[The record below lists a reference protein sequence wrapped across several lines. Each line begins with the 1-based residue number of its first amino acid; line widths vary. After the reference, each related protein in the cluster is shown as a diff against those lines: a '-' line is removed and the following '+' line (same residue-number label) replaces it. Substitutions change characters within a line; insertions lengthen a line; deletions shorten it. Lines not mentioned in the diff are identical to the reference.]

1 MPEEEYV
8 WLPRQSILSFEEVAR
23 LAGIFV
29 KLGIDR
35 IRLTGGEPLLR
46 HELST
51 LVRLLRGFPELRDL
65 ALTTNGIL
73 LSRHAHELREAGLN
87 RVTVSLDTLR
97 PDRMQQFAKSS
108 RHADVLAGIAA
119 AARAGLAPL
128 KLNVVVIRG
137 YNDDEIIDLVE
148 FARGN
153 QAEVRFIEYM
163 DVGGATGW
171 SMDLVVSQEEILERL
186 RRHYGSIEPVAGKG
200 SAPADRFVLS
210 DGTAL
215 GVIASTTRPFCRSCD
230 RSRLTADGRWL
241 LCLYGEAGLDLR
253 DLLRQDRSDAE
264 IAEAMSIA
272 WRAREDR
279 GAEQRTTA
287 SERGA
292 LYQLASLRADPHR
305 EMHTRGG

>member
-1 MPEEEYV
+1 
-8 WLPRQSILSFEEVAR
+8 
-23 LAGIFV
+23 
-29 KLGIDR
+29 
-35 IRLTGGEPLLR
+35 
-46 HELST
+46 
-51 LVRLLRGFPELRDL
+51 L

-171 SMDLVVSQEEILERL
+171 CMDQVVSQEEILERL
-186 RRHYGSIEPVAGKG
+186 RRHYGRVESVAGKG
-200 SAPADRFVLS
+200 SAPADRFILS
-210 DGTAL
+210 DGTTL
-215 GVIASTTRPFCRSCD
+215 GVIASTTMPFCRSCD
-230 RSRLTADGRWL
+230 RSRVTADGRWL

-264 IAEAMSIA
+264 IAEAVSRA